1 MHPLARRRSHPATR
15 PIPGKAAIA
24 PIIAK
29 RLPEADSEEA
39 TARIAEAARWYAALK
54 AGENALP
61 HKSRTALKSG
71 EALVRRLRRWLSTN
85 GADGTTIGEMLRWA
99 AAKRV
104 AGGGSSA
111 RAGPGA
117 WAAEHQARRL
127 LALRQA
133 LLAGPDPSIAPAVAI
148 PHRRPRSHTSSAP

>member
-39 TARIAEAARWYAALK
+39 TARIGEAARWYAALK

-71 EALVRRLRRWLSTN
+71 EAPERRLPPWLSPNGPHGTTTRRLRTS
-85 GADGTTIGEMLRWA
+85 A
-99 AAKRV
+99 A
-104 AGGGSSA
+104 
-111 RAGPGA
+111 P
-117 WAAEHQARRL
+117 
-127 LALRQA
+127 
-133 LLAGPDPSIAPAVAI
+133 
-148 PHRRPRSHTSSAP
+148 